1 MSYNRKHLLAEY
13 SARRA
18 FYFFFSDG
26 YGQTRGVLNHM
37 FYEIKGEWR
46 L

>member
-13 SARRA
+13 SAGELSI
-18 FYFFFSDG
+18 FSDG